1 MPKLSYQV
9 LKEYDECKDYGIKI
23 SPNMK
28 KCLVKFRKGKT
39 IHPVEFIKEQDYD
52 FGLKG
57 KLNLKSSKTVL
68 SKGISIG
75 KKIGVLEEIQ
85 EKSVSFN
92 EFCRFESVNTCATQ
106 IRGTKFKNLENTRGS
121 TRKLYL
127 YRLFEFNEWL
137 IGKEFEFT
145 RIRHVDQNTF
155 TKEKNIVTL
164 DGLEHLLELY
174 KESLNSDSDYIKII
188 KRYLNDDIH
197 GNVSATYM
205 KIKHSAIMAYFD
217 RNECPIKFHYDSKI
231 LHENERDDLDNSLL
245 SLQDLLDMLTTGR
258 TSALDR
264 AVVLCKFHRGLDNT
278 TFADRFNFQA
288 WEQLVSYFGTEQFE
302 IWDLTKC
309 PVPIKLTRVK
319 TNYNHRSY
327 LDIDAIKALQKYL
340 KVRYAKTGKAI
351 SPGEPIFL
359 NNKGK
364 PVSIQWLSYL
374 LPKLAKNAGI
384 QKRFKVNTMEKN
396 VDKN

>member
-75 KKIGVLEEIQ
+75 KKIGMLEEIQ

-106 IRGTKFKNLENTRGS
+106 IRGTKFKNLEKNTRGS

-188 KRYLNDDIH
+188 KRYLNDAPM
-197 GNVSATYM
+197 GNGNGNCRKRKRIATRKNNSFY
-205 KIKHSAIMAYFD
+205 
-217 RNECPIKFHYDSKI
+217 RNKCG
-231 LHENERDDLDNSLL
+231 R
-245 SLQDLLDMLTTGR
+245 QDP
-258 TSALDR
+258 S
-264 AVVLCKFHRGLDNT
+264 
-278 TFADRFNFQA
+278 
-288 WEQLVSYFGTEQFE
+288 S
-302 IWDLTKC
+302 
-309 PVPIKLTRVK
+309 
-319 TNYNHRSY
+319 
-327 LDIDAIKALQKYL
+327 
-340 KVRYAKTGKAI
+340 
-351 SPGEPIFL
+351 
-359 NNKGK
+359 NN
-364 PVSIQWLSYL
+364 
-374 LPKLAKNAGI
+374 
-384 QKRFKVNTMEKN
+384 
-396 VDKN
+396 